1 MGGGR
6 RFAVA
11 AEPIKVE
18 VSRRILHIG
27 SAAYPLQNIA
37 RVQSQELE
45 WVRWPAIKS
54 FLKAAVI
61 WIVLGAAATAAIK
74 FAADRQP
81 GSTIALNQ
89 GHYITIAWTVA
100 AVLLAVNAT
109 VLLVRL
115 RATWRRYYA
124 LVIDTAGSARAAL
137 VNPDRMIISDLVAK
151 ITKAIEN
158 PDDPASGF
166 PPIIINNS
174 SHIGDNVNVSGTG
187 NTGKVTV

>member
-1 MGGGR
+1 
-6 RFAVA
+6 VA

-61 WIVLGAAATAAIK
+61 WIVLGVAATVAIK
-74 FAADRQP
+74 VVAGRQP
-81 GSTIALNQ
+81 GSTIALDQ
-89 GHYITIAWTVA
+89 GHYISIAWA
-100 AVLLAVNAT
+100 GASVLLAISAI

-115 RATWRRYYA
+115 RGTWRQYFA

-137 VNPDRMIISDLVAK
+137 VNPDRRIISDLVAK

-158 PDDPASGF
+158 PGDPAASF
-166 PPIIINNS
+166 PPLIINNHT
-174 SHIGDNVNVSGTG
+174 HIGDNVNVSGTG
-187 NTGKVTV
+187 NTGKVTI

>member
-1 MGGGR
+1 
-6 RFAVA
+6 VA
-11 AEPIKVE
+11 AELIQVE

-54 FLKAAVI
+54 FLKAFVI
-61 WIVLGAAATAAIK
+61 WILLGAAATAAIK
-74 FAADRQP
+74 VTASRQS

-89 GHYITIAWTVA
+89 GHYIAIAWGVA
-100 AVLLAVNAT
+100 AALIAISGI

-115 RATWRRYYA
+115 RGTWRQYYA

-137 VNPDRMIISDLVAK
+137 VNPDRMIISSLVAK

-158 PDDPASGF
+158 PDDPASSF
-166 PPIIINNS
+166 PPLTINNYN
-174 SHIGDNVNVSGTG
+174 HVGDNVNVNGTG
-187 NTGKVTV
+187 NTGKVTI